1 MSSVE
6 IGKGGSHGRYFRQVA
21 ELARLDLHV
30 RRIRRNGEETGRD
43 AKGVLDT
50 LEEINRA
57 WVARAQ
63 SGVTLASELVSK
75 LAAAR
80 SVPEAAAA
88 YQECMTRHME
98 LFAEDGRRMVAD
110 SEKLMRVSARLF
122 SNGSPGF
129 TT

>member
-1 MSSVE
+1 MSLVQ
-6 IGKGGSHGRYFRQVA
+6 IGKGGSRGRYFRQVA
-21 ELARLDLHV
+21 ELARLDLHA
-30 RRIRRNGEETGRD
+30 RRIRRNGEETGGN
-43 AKGVLDT
+43 AKEFLDT

-57 WVARAQ
+57 WMARAQ
-63 SGVTLASELVSK
+63 SGVTLASELVGK

-110 SEKLMRVSARLF
+110 SEKLMRVGARLF
-122 SNGSPGF
+122 SNGSLGF